1 MITIIAVKKF
11 IFAVLGLLSFAMGVI
26 GVIMPLIP
34 GIPFFLFASYC
45 FLKSSKRLENWFKST
60 KYYED
65 YVVRFLENKGM
76 TMKEKVRINIVADF
90 FIIVSII
97 IVDIWAV
104 KIIIFTLGII
114 KHYYFI
120 KKIPTLPPNQV
131 SDERQSY

>member
-1 MITIIAVKKF
+1 
-11 IFAVLGLLSFAMGVI
+11 MGVV

-90 FIIVSII
+90 FIIISII